1 MTSCNS
7 RRKVR
12 PQKVRKQVRVQRDMV
27 EQLIKPVGQIISNR
41 VVITLKY
48 RPKGQFSG
56 KTYDQVNWL

>member
-12 PQKVRKQVRVQRDMV
+12 PQKVRKQVSIRGDTAER
-27 EQLIKPVGQIISNR
+27 LTKPVGQITSNQ

-48 RPKGQFSG
+48 WPKGQFSG